1 MVALPASEGVVE
13 LLRGRPG
20 VWLASAVSAEALAGS
35 LLAALE
41 ALRPGERF
49 AHSFVDE
56 FRIDR
61 ALQAYESLIDATLQ
75 KAIPEKQR

>member
-1 MVALPASEGVVE
+1 
-13 LLRGRPG
+13 
-20 VWLASAVSAEALAGS
+20 
-35 LLAALE
+35 
-41 ALRPGERF
+41 
-49 AHSFVDE
+49 VDE